1 MHHCRY
7 DTQLYRQYQD
17 APIRFPVV
25 GTCCAISSRRPG
37 LDHSFYLSLFPTG
50 CWVLR
55 RLEGRERPLPSDLC
69 TNAGWLSHICMM
81 DMMGGKGGL
90 LIHAAFAQATIT
102 AHTHTYRQAPIKKSK
117 PTTPCARARIQVF
130 VVHPIAHGHYSRWDH
145 RTKIYITQANDQ
157 PNAPPSCTG
166 KPVTYLVRELA
177 KAQPTRG

>member
-17 APIRFPVV
+17 APIRFLVV

-55 RLEGRERPLPSDLC
+55 RVEGRERSPPSDLC

-90 LIHAAFAQATIT
+90 LIHAVFAQATIT

-117 PTTPCARARIQVF
+117 STTTARARSD
-130 VVHPIAHGHYSRWDH
+130 PGLRRA
-145 RTKIYITQANDQ
+145 
-157 PNAPPSCTG
+157 PNRP
-166 KPVTYLVRELA
+166 LA
-177 KAQPTRG
+177 LL